1 MVFGA
6 DASIFS
12 KDQDAEDM
20 HCPPSSQENQVVQI
34 RLGQA
39 TQIWLGSESTFE
51 ARPPFPCQTYPSVLP
66 WLGLAVPVVR
76 DLFMPPRVNWHP
88 LLLQPSPVRAPS
100 APPLLLHQLGALRHP
115 APLLALT
122 YSTQ

>member
-1 MVFGA
+1 MGWWGMVFGA

-20 HCPPSSQENQVVQI
+20 HCPPSSQQNQVVQI

-51 ARPPFPCQTYPSVLP
+51 ARPSFRGSNLP
-66 WLGLAVPVVR
+66 VGTP
-76 DLFMPPRVNWHP
+76 
-88 LLLQPSPVRAPS
+88 
-100 APPLLLHQLGALRHP
+100 
-115 APLLALT
+115 
-122 YSTQ
+122 